1 MTGYKKFIVETLI
14 KTYLLFCI
22 IVTDLHLSS
31 NLTFILNIMIFIKEA
46 SETRSDYT
54 VIYRDTE
61 RYTKIYSYTQRHTEV
76 YRCIQRKEIEE
87 KEI

>member
-1 MTGYKKFIVETLI
+1 MVS
-14 KTYLLFCI
+14 
-22 IVTDLHLSS
+22 DHHLSS
-31 NLTFILNIMIFIKEA
+31 NLTFILNMMIFIKEA
-46 SETRSDYT
+46 SETRSDYA
-54 VIYRDTE
+54 VIYRDTQ